1 MSRNTSL
8 ADGSF
13 LIALIALAGCRSSGQ
28 SLGGPDAA
36 IPSGSCAVAEV
47 DATMQTTPT
56 LETGVD
62 PVALAAAITPDVT
75 QAVASPLFQSVL
87 ELDLSLP
94 AE

>member
-1 MSRNTSL
+1 
-8 ADGSF
+8 
-13 LIALIALAGCRSSGQ
+13 
-28 SLGGPDAA
+28 
-36 IPSGSCAVAEV
+36 
-47 DATMQTTPT
+47 MQTTPT